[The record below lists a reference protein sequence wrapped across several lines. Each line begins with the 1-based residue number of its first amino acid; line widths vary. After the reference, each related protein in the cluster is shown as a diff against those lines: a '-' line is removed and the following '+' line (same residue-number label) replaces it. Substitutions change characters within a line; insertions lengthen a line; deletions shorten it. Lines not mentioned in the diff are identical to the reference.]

1 MMKIGLYFG
10 TFNPIHIGHMAI
22 ANYMVE
28 FTEIQQLWFVVS
40 PQNPFKEEKHL
51 LKDYHRLEMV
61 NRAIDDDERFRASG
75 VEFRLPRPSY
85 TINTLAYLQ
94 EAHPNHEFY
103 LVMGSDNLSHFH
115 KWKNA
120 ALILQSHHVLVYPRA
135 GDPLPDQTLHP
146 HIHCVNAPR
155 MEISASFIRQ
165 AIADG
170 KNISCFIPPKAYQ
183 YLQEMNFYRKK
194 Q

>member
-1 MMKIGLYFG
+1 MKIGLYFG

-28 FTEIQQLWFVVS
+28 FTEIQQLWFIVS

-51 LKDYHRLEMV
+51 LKDYHRLAMV
-61 NRAIDDDERFRASG
+61 NQVIEDDNRFRASNI
-75 VEFRLPRPSY
+75 EFKLPRPSY
-85 TINTLAYLQ
+85 TIDTLAYLQ
-94 EAHPNHEFY
+94 EAHPDHEFY
-103 LVMGSDNLSHFH
+103 LLMGSDNLKHFH

-120 ALILQSHHVLVYPRA
+120 DEILKNHHILVYPRP
-135 GDPLPDQTLHP
+135 GVQMLNTDLHP
-146 HIHCVNAPR
+146 HIHIVNAPL

-170 KNISCFIPPKAYQ
+170 KNISYFIPHKAYQ
-183 YLQEMNFYRKK
+183 YLTEMNFYRKS
-194 Q
+194 

>member
-1 MMKIGLYFG
+1 MKIGLYFG

-28 FTEIQQLWFVVS
+28 YTEIQQLWFIIS

-51 LKDYHRLEMV
+51 LKDYHRLAMV
-61 NRAIDDDERFRASG
+61 NRVIEDDNRFRASNI
-75 VEFRLPRPSY
+75 EFKLPRPSY
-85 TINTLAYLQ
+85 TINTLVYLQ
-94 EAHPNHEFY
+94 EAHPDHEFY
-103 LVMGSDNLSHFH
+103 LIMGSDNLKHFH

-120 ALILQSHHVLVYPRA
+120 DEILKNHHILVYPR
-135 GDPLPDQTLHP
+135 PDDQMQNMELHP
-146 HIHCVNAPR
+146 HIQIVNAPL

-170 KNISCFIPPKAYQ
+170 KNISYFIPDKAYQ
-183 YLQEMNFYRKK
+183 YLTEMNFYRKA
-194 Q
+194 

>member
-1 MMKIGLYFG
+1 MKIGLYFG

-40 PQNPFKEEKHL
+40 PQNPFKEEKRL

-61 NRAIDDDERFRASG
+61 NRAIDNDDRFRASG
-75 VEFRLPRPSY
+75 IEFKLPRPSY
-85 TINTLAYLQ
+85 TIDTLTYLQ

-103 LVMGSDNLSHFH
+103 MIMGSDNLKHFH

-120 ALILQSHHVLVYPRA
+120 DLILQNHQILVYPRP
-135 GDPLPDQTLHP
+135 GDPIQDQPLHP
-146 HIHCVNAPR
+146 RIHPVNAPL

-165 AIADG
+165 AIAAG
-170 KNISCFIPPKAYQ
+170 KNINYFIPPKAYQ

-194 Q
+194 

>member
-1 MMKIGLYFG
+1 MKIGLYFG

-28 FTEIQQLWFVVS
+28 FTGIRQLWFIVS
-40 PQNPFKEEKHL
+40 PQNPFKEEKSL

-61 NRAIDDDERFRASG
+61 NLAIEGDDRFRASG
-75 VEFRLPRPSY
+75 IEFKLPRPSY
-85 TINTLAYLQ
+85 TINTLVYLH
-94 EAHPNHEFY
+94 EAHPDHEFY
-103 LVMGSDNLSHFH
+103 LLMGSDNLKHFH

-120 ALILQSHHVLVYPRA
+120 DLILENNHILVYPRPGEQPQPA
-135 GDPLPDQTLHP
+135 SLHP
-146 HIHCVNAPR
+146 HIHMVEAPL

-170 KNISCFIPPKAYQ
+170 KNVSYFIPPKVWQ
-183 YLQEMNFYRKK
+183 YLQEMNFYRNP
-194 Q
+194 

>member
-1 MMKIGLYFG
+1 MKIGLYFG
-10 TFNPIHIGHMAI
+10 TFNPVHIGHMAI

-28 FTEIQQLWFVVS
+28 FTEIQQLWFIIS

-61 NRAIDDDERFRASG
+61 SRAIDDDDRFRASSI
-75 VEFRLPRPSY
+75 EFKLPRPSY
-85 TINTLAYLQ
+85 TIDTLTYLQ

-103 LVMGSDNLSHFH
+103 LLMGSDNLKHFH

-120 ALILQSHHVLVYPRA
+120 DLILQNHHVLVYPRP
-135 GDPLPDQTLHP
+135 GNQLKNQSLHP
-146 HIHCVNAPR
+146 HIHVVDAPL

-165 AIADG
+165 AIAKG
-170 KNISCFIPPKAYQ
+170 KNISYFIPPKAYE
-183 YLQEMNFYRKK
+183 YLREMNFYRK
-194 Q
+194 